1 MLTVNSS
8 SEKTRSRR
16 NFAMIPIK
24 SLLLFVAVFSLF
36 SAGAGGLRAEE
47 GDPAALAAALKN
59 TKVTLQQGL
68 KASERQGKP
77 ISAKFEIE
85 KGQLQLSVYTQKG
98 KDFFEAIVD
107 LKTGAV
113 AKAEKISDAGDY
125 KEATEQQAAMAKA
138 KVSLLAAADQAAKVN
153 PGSRAVGITPELKD
167 GHATAEVNLL
177 QGTNFKKVAA
187 KLD

>member
-1 MLTVNSS
+1 MI
-8 SEKTRSRR
+8 SR
-16 NFAMIPIK
+16 PIRMV
-24 SLLLFVAVFSLF
+24 LIIAAASLF

-59 TKVTLQQGL
+59 TKLTLQQGL

-85 KGQLQLSVYTQKG
+85 HGQLQLSVYTQKG
-98 KDFFEAIVD
+98 KEFLEVIID

-113 AKAEKISDAGDY
+113 AKAEKISDAGDL
-125 KEATEQQAAMAKA
+125 KEAAEQSAAMTKA
-138 KVSLLAAADQAAKVN
+138 KVSLLAATDTAAKTN
-153 PGSRAVGITPELKD
+153 AGFRAVGIAPELKD
-167 GHATAEVNLL
+167 GHPTAEVNLL
-177 QGTNFKKVAA
+177 QGTTFKKVAA

>member
-1 MLTVNSS
+1 M
-8 SEKTRSRR
+8 KT
-16 NFAMIPIK
+16 IK
-24 SLLLFVAVFSLF
+24 SLLLIVAAFGLF
-36 SAGAGGLRAEE
+36 SAGAGALRAEE

-68 KASERQGKP
+68 KASEGQGKP

-85 KGQLQLSVYTQKG
+85 HGQLQLSVYTQKG

-113 AKAEKISDAGDY
+113 TKAEKIYDAGDL
-125 KEATEQQAAMAKA
+125 KDSAEQQAAMAKA
-138 KVSLLAAADQAAKVN
+138 KVSLLAAVDTAAKAN
-153 PGSRAVGITPELKD
+153 AGSRAVGIIPELKD
-167 GHATAEVNLL
+167 GHPTAEVNLL

>member
-1 MLTVNSS
+1 MISRTIRTVL
-8 SEKTRSRR
+8 
-16 NFAMIPIK
+16 I
-24 SLLLFVAVFSLF
+24 VAAFSVF

-59 TKVTLQQGL
+59 IKVTLQQGL

-85 KGQLQLSVYTQKG
+85 HGQLQLSVYTQKG
-98 KDFFEAIVD
+98 KDFFEVIVD

-113 AKAEKISDAGDY
+113 AKAEKISDAGDL
-125 KEATEQQAAMAKA
+125 KESAAQSAAMAKA
-138 KVSLLAAADQAAKVN
+138 KLSLLGAADTAAKSN
-153 PGSRAVGITPELKD
+153 AGFRAVGIVPELKD
-167 GHATAEVNLL
+167 GHPTAEVNLL
-177 QGTNFKKVAA
+177 QGTSFKKVAA

>member
-1 MLTVNSS
+1 M
-8 SEKTRSRR
+8 K
-16 NFAMIPIK
+16 PIK
-24 SLLLFVAVFSLF
+24 SLLLIVAVFSIF
-36 SAGAGGLRAEE
+36 SAGVGGLRAEE

-68 KASERQGKP
+68 KASQRQGKP

-98 KDFFEAIVD
+98 KEFFEVIVD
-107 LKTGAV
+107 PKTGAV

-125 KEATEQQAAMAKA
+125 KEATEQSAAMAKA
-138 KVSLLAAADQAAKVN
+138 KVSLLAAADTAAKAN

-167 GHATAEVNLL
+167 GHPTAEVNLL
-177 QGTNFKKVAA
+177 QGTTFKKVAA

>member
-1 MLTVNSS
+1 MIFRTIRTVLII
-8 SEKTRSRR
+8 
-16 NFAMIPIK
+16 A
-24 SLLLFVAVFSLF
+24 AFSYF
-36 SAGAGGLRAEE
+36 GAGAGGLRAEE

-85 KGQLQLSVYTQKG
+85 HGQVQLSVYTQKG
-98 KDFFEAIVD
+98 KDFFEVIVD

-113 AKAEKISDAGDY
+113 ANAEKISDAGDL
-125 KEATEQQAAMAKA
+125 KESAEQSAAMAKA
-138 KVSLLAAADQAAKVN
+138 KVSLLAAADTAVKAN
-153 PGSRAVGITPELKD
+153 AGFRLVGIVPELKD
-167 GHATAEVNLL
+167 GHPTAEVNLL

>member
-1 MLTVNSS
+1 MRT
-8 SEKTRSRR
+8 
-16 NFAMIPIK
+16 IK
-24 SLLLFVAVFSLF
+24 SLLLIVAVFGLF
-36 SAGAGGLRAEE
+36 GAAAGGLRAEE

-125 KEATEQQAAMAKA
+125 KEAVEQSAAMAKA
-138 KVSLLAAADQAAKVN
+138 KVSLLAAADTAAKAN
-153 PGSRAVGITPELKD
+153 AGSRAVGIVPELRD
-167 GHATAEVNLL
+167 GHPVAEVNVL
-177 QGTNFKKVAA
+177 QGTTFKKVAA

>member
-1 MLTVNSS
+1 
-8 SEKTRSRR
+8 
-16 NFAMIPIK
+16 MIPRPIGM
-24 SLLLFVAVFSLF
+24 LLIVAAFSLF

-68 KASERQGKP
+68 KASATHGKP

-85 KGQLQLSVYTQKG
+85 HGQLQLSVYTQKG
-98 KDFFEAIVD
+98 KDFSEVIVD

-125 KEATEQQAAMAKA
+125 KEAVEQGAAMAKA
-138 KVSLLAAADQAAKVN
+138 KVSLLTAADTAAKAN
-153 PGSRAVGITPELKD
+153 AGSRAVGIIPELKD
-167 GHATAEVNLL
+167 GHPTAEVNLL
-177 QGTNFKKVAA
+177 QGTTFKKVAA

>member
-1 MLTVNSS
+1 MISRLIRTVL
-8 SEKTRSRR
+8 
-16 NFAMIPIK
+16 I
-24 SLLLFVAVFSLF
+24 VAAFGLF

-77 ISAKFEIE
+77 ISAKCELEYGKF
-85 KGQLQLSVYTQKG
+85 QLSVYTLKG
-98 KDFFEAIVD
+98 NGFLEVVVD
-107 LKTGAV
+107 PKTGAV
-113 AKAEKISDAGDY
+113 AKAEKISDASDL
-125 KEATEQQAAMAKA
+125 KDAAAQQAAMAKA
-138 KVSLLAAADQAAKVN
+138 KVSLLAAVDTAAKAN
-153 PGSRAVGITPELKD
+153 AGFRAIGIVPELKD
-167 GHATAEVNLL
+167 GHPTAEVTLL